1 MWSRSEK
8 KHLEVNKLGPSQT
21 NQPRQ
26 PRPTYFSKVAVND
39 EDVAGRR
46 VGSTMPVAQIAYHC
60 GSVAELTDLWLHR
73 LLASSAVESPD
84 LVPLI
89 SHYVNSQLIRRR
101 GCCTVWGHCG
111 RIAGNPGR
119 SVIRMCRSFD
129 SEMNKMQD
137 SRVDRLRSI
146 KSDKCAVNLIKP
158 TF

>member
-8 KHLEVNKLGPSQT
+8 KHLEVNKVGPSQT
-21 NQPRQ
+21 TSRAYLPPSQGCSRRHCPGED
-26 PRPTYFSKVAVND
+26 K
-39 EDVAGRR
+39 DVAGRR

-89 SHYVNSQLIRRR
+89 LHYVTSQLIRRR

-119 SVIRMCRSFD
+119 SVIRMCRNFD

-146 KSDKCAVNLIKP
+146 TSDKCAVIL
-158 TF
+158 